1 MKKPTGE
8 IRNGKI
14 TKLFTFHGTER
25 KEVAEALA
33 GDIVMVA
40 GLPDIYIGETI
51 CSNESQVPLPAINI
65 DEPTI
70 SLNFLVND
78 SPLAGRDGKFVTTR
92 QIKERLEKEL
102 EINVGL
108 KIDFTA
114 NEFFKVYGR
123 GELHIAILL
132 ENMRREG
139 FELQVSQP
147 QVIIKEEN
155 GQKMEPF
162 EEVIIDLPKEL
173 AGPIIET
180 LGRRKGIMMQMKEEQ
195 GSIIRLV
202 FEAPTRG
209 ILGYK
214 NQFTID
220 TKGEGIMC
228 SRFIGF
234 RPYAG
239 EIKKRDTGSMTSMA
253 SGKAVAFSLFNLQ
266 PRGALYVEPNT
277 ELYEGM
283 VIGNTMK
290 GDELAVNPTKGKQ
303 LTNVRMGGQA
313 DEKIVLAPAL
323 KMTLERGLEIMA
335 EDEYLE
341 VTPLNVRL
349 RKQYLKESER
359 KIPKG
364 RNKKMLYWRY
374 G

>member
-1 MKKPTGE
+1 
-8 IRNGKI
+8 
-14 TKLFTFHGTER
+14 
-25 KEVAEALA
+25 
-33 GDIVMVA
+33 
-40 GLPDIYIGETI
+40 
-51 CSNESQVPLPAINI
+51 
-65 DEPTI
+65 
-70 SLNFLVND
+70 
-78 SPLAGRDGKFVTTR
+78 
-92 QIKERLEKEL
+92 
-102 EINVGL
+102 
-108 KIDFTA
+108 
-114 NEFFKVYGR
+114 
-123 GELHIAILL
+123 
-132 ENMRREG
+132 
-139 FELQVSQP
+139 
-147 QVIIKEEN
+147 
-155 GQKMEPF
+155 MEPF

-180 LGRRKGIMMQMKEEQ
+180 LGRRKGIMTQMKEEQ
-195 GSIIRLV
+195 GSIVRLV

-228 SRFIGF
+228 DRFIGF

-283 VIGNTMK
+283 VIGSTMK

-313 DEKIVLAPAL
+313 DEKIVLAPPL

-341 VTPLNVRL
+341 VTPMNVRL

-359 KIPKG
+359 KNSKRPK
-364 RNKKMLYWRY
+364 
-374 G
+374 

>member
-1 MKKPTGE
+1 M
-8 IRNGKI
+8 
-14 TKLFTFHGTER
+14 
-25 KEVAEALA
+25 A
-33 GDIVMVA
+33 A

-51 CSNESQVPLPAINI
+51 CSSETQVPLPAINI

-114 NEFFKVYGR
+114 SEFFKVYGR

-173 AGPIIET
+173 SGPIIET
-180 LGRRKGIMMQMKEEQ
+180 LGRRKGILTQMKEEQ

-253 SGKAVAFSLFNLQ
+253 SARRGFFLVQ
-266 PRGALYVEPNT
+266 P
-277 ELYEGM
+277 
-283 VIGNTMK
+283 
-290 GDELAVNPTKGKQ
+290 PTK
-303 LTNVRMGGQA
+303 RC
-313 DEKIVLAPAL
+313 AL
-323 KMTLERGLEIMA
+323 CGAKHGTLRRNGHRKHNERRRVGRQPDQRQTIDQCA
-335 EDEYLE
+335 
-341 VTPLNVRL
+341 NGRASRRKKSFWRRL
-349 RKQYLKESER
+349 
-359 KIPKG
+359 
-364 RNKKMLYWRY
+364 
-374 G
+374 